1 MPTYTTRTFL
11 DIVNRLSPSVP
22 GCPTP
27 VIEQYV
33 RDAAIEACERT
44 LAWRYEQPRIRLVP
58 GAHDYA
64 YEAPDD
70 SEVHAFLT
78 ATVNGNSLKPLT
90 LEQLYDIYPKWPNQ
104 DANER
109 AEPRYITQLDP
120 DNFSVA
126 PIPDDSTTYDIRMI
140 VCLKPLRTATKM
152 DKKFLDELENV
163 IMHGALQHLLVL
175 PDRTWSDREL
185 ASYHAKQFA
194 FKLSERRARTNL
206 GAAKASM
213 RVQAQ
218 KFA

>member
-44 LAWRYEQPRIRLVP
+44 LAWRYEQPSIRLVP

-64 YEAPDD
+64 YETPDD
-70 SEVHAFLT
+70 AEVHAFLT
-78 ATVNGNSLKPLT
+78 ATVNGRMLKPIT
-90 LEQLYDIYPKWPNQ
+90 IEQLYDIYPKWPNQ
-104 DANER
+104 AANER
-109 AEPRYITQLDP
+109 AEPMYVTQLDP

-126 PIPDDSTTYDIRMI
+126 PVPDNSTTYDVKMI

-175 PDRTWSDREL
+175 PDRTFSDREL

>member
-1 MPTYTTRTFL
+1 MTYYTTRTFL
-11 DIVNRLSPSVP
+11 DVVNRLSPSVP

-44 LAWRYEQPRIRLVP
+44 LAWRYEQPAVRLVT
-58 GAHDYA
+58 GAHH
-64 YEAPDD
+64 YEFETPDD
-70 SEVHAFLT
+70 AEVHAFLT
-78 ATVNGNSLKPLT
+78 ATVNGTSLKPIT
-90 LEQLYDIYPKWPNQ
+90 IEQLYDILPKWPYQ
-104 DANER
+104 ASNEY
-109 AEPRYITQLDP
+109 AEPRYVTQIDP
-120 DNFSVA
+120 DHFCVA
-126 PIPDDSTTYDIRMI
+126 PLPDNSKAYDVRMI
-140 VCLKPLRTATKM
+140 VCLKPLRSATKM

-175 PDRTWSDREL
+175 PDRTFSDREL

-194 FKLSERRARTNL
+194 FKIAERRARTNL
-206 GAAKASM
+206 GVGKASM

>member
-1 MPTYTTRTFL
+1 MYDLYPT
-11 DIVNRLSPSVP
+11 
-22 GCPTP
+22 
-27 VIEQYV
+27 
-33 RDAAIEACERT
+33 
-44 LAWRYEQPRIRLVP
+44 
-58 GAHDYA
+58 
-64 YEAPDD
+64 
-70 SEVHAFLT
+70 
-78 ATVNGNSLKPLT
+78 
-90 LEQLYDIYPKWPNQ
+90 WPNQ
-104 DANER
+104 NSNEY

-126 PIPDDSTTYDIRMI
+126 PLPDSSQNYDVRMI

-194 FKLSERRARTNL
+194 FKLSERRARTNI
-206 GAAKASM
+206 GASKSSV

>member
-44 LAWRYEQPRIRLVP
+44 LAWRYEQPKIRLVP

-64 YEAPDD
+64 YEGPDD
-70 SEVHAFLT
+70 AEIHAFLT
-78 ATVNGNSLKPLT
+78 ATVNGRALKPIT
-90 LEQLYDIYPKWPNQ
+90 LEQLYDIYPKWPDQ
-104 DANER
+104 SVNER
-109 AEPRYITQLDP
+109 AEPMYITQLDP

-126 PIPDDSTTYDIRMI
+126 PIPDNSTTYDVRMI